1 MNYNQPEMRISPCYS
16 CIHRVWWVN
25 SYRCRK
31 AYTIGDAFIFMSN
44 CSLYESKEKE
54 DETDTSND
62 GSADSGE
69 E

>member
-1 MNYNQPEMRISPCYS
+1 MNCNQPEMRISPCYS

-31 AYTIGDAFIFMSN
+31 AYTIGDTFIFMSN

-54 DETDTSND
+54 DEIDTSYD